1 MIRKKLPE
9 VQAFLK
15 SQKIDGWLVFDFRG
29 TNPFMHKVFQPGK
42 GGMLSRRWFLWVPAK
57 GDPKVMVHDIEFG
70 SFPKTEFEL
79 RKYNGRET
87 LVSGVQKLMGKAKTI
102 AMEYSPGGNNPYVSK
117 VDAGTMDMMRE
128 LGVKVVSS
136 GDLLQLF
143 LAWTPK
149 QLANH
154 KKASK
159 VLTATKDFAL
169 DMLRE
174 RIASKKSITEYE
186 LQQAMNRF
194 MEDQGMDTG
203 HPPIVGFD
211 VKSNDPHYT
220 PSESKQRPLKPG
232 PILMDLFC
240 KVKGDNPFADITWM
254 AHWGEPSRTF
264 LKVFSTVLASRDA
277 GVELLNAR
285 LSKGQVVKGYEVDRA
300 VRKVLTDAGF
310 EQWLKHRTGHS
321 LGNITAHGE
330 AAHFDGFETLDER
343 AVLPGLGFT
352 IEPGVYMPEF
362 GIRSEINV
370 YSHANRVEVTTAIQ
384 RKLDIL

>member
-15 SQKIDGWLVFDFRG
+15 SQNIDGWLIFDFRG

-57 GDPKVMVHDIEFG
+57 GEPKVLVHDIEFG

-87 LVSGVQKLMGKAKTI
+87 LVGEVQKLLGKSKTI

-128 LGVKVVSS
+128 LGVKVVGS

-143 LAWTPK
+143 LAWTSK

-154 KKASK
+154 KKASG

-169 DMLRE
+169 NMLRDQ
-174 RIASKKSITEYE
+174 IAFKKPITEYE

-194 MEDQGMDTG
+194 MQDHGMDPG

-211 VKSNDPHYT
+211 VKSNDPHYS
-220 PSESKQRPLKPG
+220 PSEKNQRRLKPG
-232 PILMDLFC
+232 PILMDLWC
-240 KVKGDNPFADITWM
+240 KVPGDNPFADITWM
-254 AHWGEPSRTF
+254 AHWGAPSKKF
-264 LKVFSTVLASRDA
+264 IQVFDAVLASRDA
-277 GVELLNAR
+277 GLELLNAR
-285 LSKGQVVKGYEVDRA
+285 QSSGQVVRGYEVDRV
-300 VRKVLTDAGF
+300 VRQVLIEAGY
-310 EQWLKHRTGHS
+310 EKWLKHRTGHS
-321 LGNITAHGE
+321 LGISAVHGE

-343 AVLPGLGFT
+343 AVLPSLGFT
-352 IEPGVYMPEF
+352 IEPGVYTPEF

-370 YSHANRVEVTTAIQ
+370 YLQQNRVEVTTAIQ
-384 RKLDIL
+384 RKLDVL